1 MDDPAFILYAKVACG
16 QVPSSFVLMITM
28 PHAAD
33 TLLGERAHT
42 RCAHEQQQGFDGSRL
57 LRYRF
62 SHPLYMQFGE
72 AAASSVTI
80 SKPEAAVPIAKES
93 KMGFATNAI
102 HGGQEPGP
110 ATGAIV
116 APIYQTSTYVYDE
129 LGKNKGYDYARTNH
143 PNRKALE
150 RTIAKLEDGHSAYVF
165 TSGMAGIDAVFRLL
179 RPGDHVVLSEA
190 VYGGVFRLSTQLL
203 VHFGLEFSFVDTSSE
218 AAVVSAFRPNTKM
231 LYIET
236 PTNPTMRIAD
246 IAALAKVASQRNIT
260 VVVDNTFLS
269 PYLQRP
275 IELGAHIV
283 VHSMTKYLN
292 GHSDS
297 TGGAVVLTRKE
308 DAEKIYFIQRS
319 AGSGLA
325 PMDCFLISRGI
336 KTLAVRMLQHNAN
349 GLVVARHLDTHPKV
363 QKVLYPGLTSHPQH
377 EIARRQQKGPGGMLS
392 FDLGSLE
399 AARRLLN
406 HVKLCALVESLGGVE
421 SLISLPALMTH
432 ASMPQKVRERVG
444 ITEGLVRLSVGIEDA
459 GDIIADLDQA
469 LHHV

>member
-1 MDDPAFILYAKVACG
+1 
-16 QVPSSFVLMITM
+16 
-28 PHAAD
+28 
-33 TLLGERAHT
+33 
-42 RCAHEQQQGFDGSRL
+42 
-57 LRYRF
+57 
-62 SHPLYMQFGE
+62 
-72 AAASSVTI
+72 
-80 SKPEAAVPIAKES
+80 
-93 KMGFATNAI
+93 
-102 HGGQEPGP
+102 
-110 ATGAIV
+110 
-116 APIYQTSTYVYDE
+116 
-129 LGKNKGYDYARTNH
+129 
-143 PNRKALE
+143 
-150 RTIAKLEDGHSAYVF
+150 
-165 TSGMAGIDAVFRLL
+165 LL

-203 VHFGLEFSFVDTSSE
+203 VHFGLEFSFVDTSSPE
-218 AAVVSAFRPNTKM
+218 AVVSAFRPNTKM

-319 AGSGLA
+319 AGAGLA

-363 QKVLYPGLTSHPQH
+363 QKVFYPGLASHPQH

-392 FDLGSLE
+392 FELGSVE
-399 AARRLLN
+399 AARRFLN
-406 HVKLCALVESLGGVE
+406 HVKLCALAESLGGVE
-421 SLISLPALMTH
+421 SLISLPAVMTH
-432 ASMPQKVRERVG
+432 ASMPPEVRERVG

-459 GDIIADLDQA
+459 DDIIADLDQA

>member
-1 MDDPAFILYAKVACG
+1 
-16 QVPSSFVLMITM
+16 
-28 PHAAD
+28 
-33 TLLGERAHT
+33 
-42 RCAHEQQQGFDGSRL
+42 
-57 LRYRF
+57 
-62 SHPLYMQFGE
+62 
-72 AAASSVTI
+72 
-80 SKPEAAVPIAKES
+80 
-93 KMGFATNAI
+93 MGFATNAI
-102 HGGQEPGP
+102 HVGQEPDP

-116 APIYQTSTYVYDE
+116 APIYQTSTYVNEE

-203 VHFGLEFSFVDTSSE
+203 VHFGLEFSFVDTSS
-218 AAVVSAFRPNTKM
+218 ADAVLLAFRPNTKM

-236 PTNPTMRIAD
+236 PTNPTLRVAD
-246 IAALAKVASQRNIT
+246 IAALAKLANQRNIT

-297 TGGAVVLTRKE
+297 TGGAVVLTRPE

-319 AGSGLA
+319 AGAGLA

-349 GLVVARHLDTHPKV
+349 GLVVARHLDAHPKV
-363 QKVLYPGLTSHPQH
+363 RKVNYPGLANHPQH
-377 EIARRQQKGPGGMLS
+377 EVARRQQKGPGGMLS
-392 FDLGSLE
+392 FELGSLE
-399 AARRLLN
+399 AARRFLN
-406 HVKLCALVESLGGVE
+406 NVKLCSLAESLGGVE
-421 SLISLPALMTH
+421 TLISLPALMTH
-432 ASMPQKVRERVG
+432 ASMPPEVRERVG
-444 ITEGLVRLSVGIEDA
+444 ITDGLVRLSVGLEDA
-459 GDIIADLDQA
+459 EDIIADLDQA
-469 LHHV
+469 LLYA

>member
-1 MDDPAFILYAKVACG
+1 
-16 QVPSSFVLMITM
+16 
-28 PHAAD
+28 
-33 TLLGERAHT
+33 
-42 RCAHEQQQGFDGSRL
+42 
-57 LRYRF
+57 
-62 SHPLYMQFGE
+62 
-72 AAASSVTI
+72 
-80 SKPEAAVPIAKES
+80 
-93 KMGFATNAI
+93 MGFATNAI
-102 HGGQEPGP
+102 HVGQEPDP

-116 APIYQTSTYVYDE
+116 APIYQTSTYVNEE
-129 LGKNKGYDYARTNH
+129 LGKYKDGYDYARTNH

-203 VHFGLEFSFVDTSSE
+203 VHFGLEFSFVDTSSSE
-218 AAVVSAFRPNTKM
+218 AVLSAFRPNTKM

-246 IAALAKVASQRNIT
+246 IAALAKLASQRKIT

-275 IELGAHIV
+275 IELGADIV

-363 QKVLYPGLTSHPQH
+363 QRVLYPGLASHPQH

-406 HVKLCALVESLGGVE
+406 HVKLCALAESLGGVE

-432 ASMPQKVRERVG
+432 ASMPQEVRERVG

-459 GDIIADLDQA
+459 DDIIADLDQA

>member
-1 MDDPAFILYAKVACG
+1 
-16 QVPSSFVLMITM
+16 
-28 PHAAD
+28 
-33 TLLGERAHT
+33 
-42 RCAHEQQQGFDGSRL
+42 
-57 LRYRF
+57 
-62 SHPLYMQFGE
+62 
-72 AAASSVTI
+72 
-80 SKPEAAVPIAKES
+80 
-93 KMGFATNAI
+93 MGFATNAI
-102 HGGQEPGP
+102 HVGQEPDK

-116 APIYQTSTYVYDE
+116 APIYQTSTYVNEE
-129 LGKNKGYDYARTNH
+129 LGKYKDGYDYARTNH

-218 AAVVSAFRPNTKM
+218 AAVMSAFRPNTKM

-246 IAALAKVASQRNIT
+246 IAALAKIASQRNIT

-319 AGSGLA
+319 AGAGLA

-363 QKVLYPGLTSHPQH
+363 KKVLYPGLASHPQH

-399 AARRLLN
+399 AARSLLN
-406 HVKLCALVESLGGVE
+406 HVKLCALAESLGGVE

-432 ASMPQKVRERVG
+432 ASMPQEVRERVG
-444 ITEGLVRLSVGIEDA
+444 ITDGLVRLSVGIEDA
-459 GDIIADLDQA
+459 DDIIADLDQA
-469 LHHV
+469 LDHV

>member
-1 MDDPAFILYAKVACG
+1 
-16 QVPSSFVLMITM
+16 
-28 PHAAD
+28 
-33 TLLGERAHT
+33 
-42 RCAHEQQQGFDGSRL
+42 
-57 LRYRF
+57 
-62 SHPLYMQFGE
+62 
-72 AAASSVTI
+72 
-80 SKPEAAVPIAKES
+80 
-93 KMGFATNAI
+93 
-102 HGGQEPGP
+102 
-110 ATGAIV
+110 
-116 APIYQTSTYVYDE
+116 
-129 LGKNKGYDYARTNH
+129 
-143 PNRKALE
+143 
-150 RTIAKLEDGHSAYVF
+150 
-165 TSGMAGIDAVFRLL
+165 
-179 RPGDHVVLSEA
+179 
-190 VYGGVFRLSTQLL
+190 
-203 VHFGLEFSFVDTSSE
+203 
-218 AAVVSAFRPNTKM
+218 
-231 LYIET
+231 
-236 PTNPTMRIAD
+236 MRIAD
-246 IAALAKVASQRNIT
+246 IAALAKLASQRNIT

-275 IELGAHIV
+275 IELGAHLV

-319 AGSGLA
+319 AGAGLA

-363 QKVLYPGLTSHPQH
+363 QRVLYPGLASHPQH

-406 HVKLCALVESLGGVE
+406 HVKLCALAESLGGVE

-432 ASMPQKVRERVG
+432 ASMPQEVRERVG

-459 GDIIADLDQA
+459 DDIIADLDQA